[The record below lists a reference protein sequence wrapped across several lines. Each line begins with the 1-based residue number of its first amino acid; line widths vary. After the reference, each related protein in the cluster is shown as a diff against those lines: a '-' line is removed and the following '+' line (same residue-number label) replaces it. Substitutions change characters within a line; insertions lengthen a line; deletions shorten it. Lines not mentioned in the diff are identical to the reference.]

1 MNLIP
6 EWAIS
11 YTTSSLSSDHVT
23 VKFLRRGGVKG
34 AKPVKELAERF
45 AVDDDAPMVPG
56 QFYSERVKLELDE
69 MTLKTPHRQIDVYDV
84 LAAFTGRYSDRVR
97 PMVDEMVKLL
107 LTGGSMADV
116 RDLATRVMNAHPD
129 Q

>member
-69 MTLKTPHRQIDVYDV
+69 MTLKAPQGQIDVYDV
-84 LAAFTGRYSDRVR
+84 LAAFTGRYSGRVR

-107 LTGGSMADV
+107 LTGGSMAGV
-116 RDLATRVMNAHPD
+116 CDLATRVMNAHPD

>member
-6 EWAIS
+6 DWAIS
-11 YTTSSLSSDHVT
+11 YTTSSLPSDHVT
-23 VKFLRRGGVKG
+23 VKFNAHGGVKG
-34 AKPVKELAERF
+34 AKPVKELAKQF
-45 AVDDDAPMVPG
+45 AVDPG
-56 QFYSERVKLELDE
+56 LDE
-69 MTLKTPHRQIDVYDV
+69 MIPKAPQDQIDVYDV
-84 LAAFTGRYSDRVR
+84 LAAFTWRYSDSVR

-116 RDLATRVMNAHPD
+116 RDLVIRVMNDHPD